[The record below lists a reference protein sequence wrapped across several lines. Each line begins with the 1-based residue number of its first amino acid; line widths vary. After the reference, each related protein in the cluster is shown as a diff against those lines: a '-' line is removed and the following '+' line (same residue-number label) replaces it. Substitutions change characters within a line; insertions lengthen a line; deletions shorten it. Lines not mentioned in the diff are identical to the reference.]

1 MRPILAILSDSV
13 RQLRAKRLFW
23 FVLAIS
29 LLIVLAYGSIGFDE
43 NGPTILYG
51 WKHIDQPLLAKGS
64 VFSRVFMEGIFSA
77 IIVNVWLAWG
87 AIILALVSTAGI
99 LPDFLAEGSIDLVLS
114 KPISRVKMFLTKYA
128 GSLAFVFIQVLIFCA
143 GVYLVLGWRVGEWRF
158 KVFLAVPLIVLQFS
172 YLYCIM
178 ALLNVWTKSTLASL
192 LITIIVWMG
201 IFGLAT
207 SNGVLQLARINFET
221 AVEVFQQ
228 RVDKHEEGIASQSGE
243 DQLAVERAEGQ
254 LEDMK
259 ERVEKAQGTLGKIRP
274 FTGASYW
281 LAALLPKSSETVGL
295 LQREL
300 EADSGLSFAD
310 IMQGNFGDKNGS
322 GRGGRDARGFGFI
335 RDREVERL
343 TQQRM
348 IEYAE
353 SESGFY
359 IIGSSLAF
367 ELVILG
373 LTLFIFVRQDY

>member
-29 LLIVLAYGSIGFDE
+29 FMIVVAYGSIGFDE
-43 NGPTILYG
+43 NGLTILYG
-51 WKHIDQPLLAKGS
+51 WKHFDQPYLAKGTIP
-64 VFSRVFMEGIFSA
+64 SRIFMEGIFSA
-77 IIVNVWLAWG
+77 IIVNFWLAWG

-114 KPISRVKMFLTKYA
+114 KPISRVKLFLTKYA

-207 SNGVLQLARINFET
+207 SNSVLQLSRINFET
-221 AVEVFQQ
+221 AVEVYQQ

-243 DQLAVERAEGQ
+243 DQLAVERAEAQ

-259 ERVEKAQGTLGKIRP
+259 ERVEKAEGTLGKIRP
-274 FTGASYW
+274 FTSASYW

-295 LQREL
+295 LQRKL
-300 EADSGLSFAD
+300 KADSSLSFLD
-310 IMQGNFGDKNGS
+310 IINGDFGDKNGAS
-322 GRGGRDARGFGFI
+322 RGGRNAEGFGFI
-335 RDREVERL
+335 RDPEVERL

-353 SESGFY
+353 SESAFY

-373 LTLFIFVRQDY
+373 LALFIFVRQDY